1 MKTRYG
7 LWCLTMMALPTSAVA
22 GPLSKWDSRQPD
34 VAYVSTA
41 NINDIERCL
50 IDLDGANGMPVVYNQ
65 PDRPQRRVMV
75 WSGGEGDSSS
85 RIDLETVPNGTRIV
99 AWKLRPK
106 NPKFFDACV
115 PPAS

>member
-1 MKTRYG
+1 MNVRIALSG
-7 LWCLTMMALPTSAVA
+7 FALMALPISAFA

-34 VAYVSTA
+34 VAYVSSA

-50 IDLDGANGMPVVYNQ
+50 IDLDGANGMPVVYSQ

-85 RIDLETVPNGTRIV
+85 RIDLEVVANGTRIV

-106 NPKFFDACV
+106 NPKVFDGCV
-115 PPAS
+115 PHA